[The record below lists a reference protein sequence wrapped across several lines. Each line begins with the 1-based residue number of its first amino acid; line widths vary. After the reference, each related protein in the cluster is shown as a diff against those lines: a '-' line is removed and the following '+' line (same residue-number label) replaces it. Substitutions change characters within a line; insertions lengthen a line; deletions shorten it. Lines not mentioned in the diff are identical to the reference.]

1 MRSWSVTIDLMK
13 LFLGHN
19 AYARDAA
26 QELLRTPRMKQHLS
40 TETRS
45 LSRLGLSLEDR
56 QNRKRQPPPPAL
68 LARYNRAELY
78 EKLWTD
84 PDSDCGETLWSLRC
98 LAVESLQGPPRAA
111 SWSRLLGEEESRK
124 IGSETTA
131 SAFGRLNCRE
141 SQVVLTRN
149 STHASLLAN
158 CRPFVCKSGRS
169 AQMER
174 REFQQD
180 TLKMSGHVP
189 GKYVREMPLQL
200 FVSGWSA
207 LRCRGLRRSD

>member
-98 LAVESLQGPPRAA
+98 LAVESLQGPSRAA
-111 SWSRLLGEEESRK
+111 AWSRVSGEEESRK

-131 SAFGRLNCRE
+131 PAFARLNCGG

-149 STHASLLAN
+149 STHAILLAN
-158 CRPFVCKSGRS
+158 CWLFVRKSGRS
-169 AQMER
+169 AQIER
-174 REFQQD
+174 REVHQS
-180 TLKMSGHVP
+180 TSKMSGHEQ
-189 GKYVREMPLQL
+189 GQ
-200 FVSGWSA
+200 
-207 LRCRGLRRSD
+207 